1 MLPNLE
7 AFLVAKTSKIKQFH
21 NHNIGPYRYYRY
33 PYIIRTQNQGLGHCY
48 SHKLKLKFCV
58 LKRPI
63 FCCKKVICS
72 AKDKLRFKGNT
83 AF

>member
-1 MLPNLE
+1 M
-7 AFLVAKTSKIKQFH
+7 
-21 NHNIGPYRYYRY
+21 
-33 PYIIRTQNQGLGHCY
+33 IRTQNQGLGHFY
-48 SHKLKLKFCV
+48 SQKLKLKFFV

-63 FCCKKVICS
+63 FCCENVIYS